1 MAIKQT
7 YVRARVDKE
16 LKEDSEKVLRRLG
29 LTTAQAIRLF
39 LTQVIIRNGIPFPI
53 EFKPRPED
61 NDDLLLP
68 NEMRQAAIDSLYDDS
83 GRRSL

>member
-16 LKEDSEKVLRRLG
+16 LKEDSEKILQRLG

-39 LTQVIIRNGIPFPI
+39 LTQIRIRNGIPFPI
-53 EFKPRPED
+53 EFKPRPVD

-68 NEMRQAAIDSLYDDS
+68 HEMRQAAIDSLYDDS
-83 GRRSL
+83 ARRSL